1 MYEFHGDKRRYFD
14 MTYEVT
20 KNHIVPY
27 IDGYF
32 PIKQDM
38 NVLEIG
44 CGEAGVLKAFLE
56 KGCRCTGIELD
67 PSRIEY
73 AKEFLKDKPKFNDVA
88 KDFVKFI
95 YGKKLVIH
103 NAEFDLAF
111 LNKELK
117 QVGEKQISSENI
129 IDTLNVAREKFPGAQ
144 NSLDALCKRFKID
157 NSRRQKHSA
166 LLDCELLAKV
176 YIELFEKKEPTF
188 EFDLNT
194 QDDSIKNVKSIKD
207 RKQIIVQITEEEKRL
222 HKEFL
227 KRELP
232 KSSMLN

>member
-1 MYEFHGDKRRYFD
+1 MKEVLLDTETTGLSSVNDKIIEIACIEIEDHIPTGEKFHVFLNPE
-14 MTYEVT
+14 M
-20 KNHIVPY
+20 
-27 IDGYF
+27 
-32 PIKQDM
+32 
-38 NVLEIG
+38 EISQG
-44 CGEAGVLKAFLE
+44 AYD
-56 KGCRCTGIELD
+56 THGI
-67 PSRIEY
+67 S
-73 AKEFLKDKPKFNDVA
+73 KEFLKDKPKFNDVA
-88 KDFVKFI
+88 KDFIKFI
-95 YGKKLVIH
+95 DGKKLVIH

-117 QVGEKQISSENI
+117 EVGEKQISKDNI
-129 IDTLNVAREKFPGAQ
+129 VDTLNVAREKFPGAQ

-188 EFDLNT
+188 EFDSDT
-194 QDDSIKNVKSIKD
+194 QDESIKNVKSIKD
-207 RKQIIVQITEEEKRL
+207 RKQIIVQITDEEKRL

-227 KRELP
+227 QKELP

>member
-1 MYEFHGDKRRYFD
+1 MKEVLLDTETTGLSSVNDKIIEIACIEIEDHIPTGEKFHVFLNPE
-14 MTYEVT
+14 M
-20 KNHIVPY
+20 
-27 IDGYF
+27 
-32 PIKQDM
+32 
-38 NVLEIG
+38 EISQG
-44 CGEAGVLKAFLE
+44 AYD
-56 KGCRCTGIELD
+56 THGI
-67 PSRIEY
+67 S
-73 AKEFLKDKPKFNDVA
+73 KEFLKDKPKFNDVA
-88 KDFVKFI
+88 KDFIKFI
-95 YGKKLVIH
+95 DGKKLVIH

-117 QVGEKQISSENI
+117 EVGEKQISKDNI
-129 IDTLNVAREKFPGAQ
+129 VDTLNVAREKFPGAQ

-188 EFDLNT
+188 EFDSDV
-194 QDDSIKNVKSIKD
+194 QDESIKNVKNIKN
-207 RKQIIVQITEEEKRL
+207 RKQIIVQISDEEKRL

-227 KRELP
+227 QKELP

>member
-1 MYEFHGDKRRYFD
+1 MKEVLLDTETTGLSSVNDKIIEIACIEIEDHIPTGEKFHVFLNPE
-14 MTYEVT
+14 M
-20 KNHIVPY
+20 
-27 IDGYF
+27 
-32 PIKQDM
+32 
-38 NVLEIG
+38 EISQG
-44 CGEAGVLKAFLE
+44 AYD
-56 KGCRCTGIELD
+56 THGI
-67 PSRIEY
+67 S
-73 AKEFLKDKPKFNDVA
+73 KEFLKDKPKFNDVA
-88 KDFVKFI
+88 KDFTKFI
-95 YGKKLVIH
+95 DGKKLVIH

-117 QVGEKQISSENI
+117 EVGEKQISKDNI
-129 IDTLNVAREKFPGAQ
+129 VDTLNVAREKFPGAQ

-188 EFDLNT
+188 EFDSDT
-194 QDDSIKNVKSIKD
+194 QDESIKNVKSIKD
-207 RKQIIVQITEEEKRL
+207 RKQIIVQITDEEKRL

-227 KRELP
+227 QKELP

>member
-1 MYEFHGDKRRYFD
+1 MKEVLLDTETTGLSSVNDKIIEIACIEIEDHIPTGEKFHVFLNPE
-14 MTYEVT
+14 M
-20 KNHIVPY
+20 
-27 IDGYF
+27 
-32 PIKQDM
+32 
-38 NVLEIG
+38 EISQG
-44 CGEAGVLKAFLE
+44 AYD
-56 KGCRCTGIELD
+56 THGI
-67 PSRIEY
+67 S
-73 AKEFLKDKPKFNDVA
+73 KEFLKDKPKFNDVA
-88 KDFVKFI
+88 KDFIKFI
-95 YGKKLVIH
+95 DGKKLVIH

-117 QVGEKQISSENI
+117 EVGEKQISKDNI
-129 IDTLNVAREKFPGAQ
+129 VDTLNVAREKFPGAQ

-188 EFDLNT
+188 EFDSDV
-194 QDDSIKNVKSIKD
+194 QDESIKNVKSIKD
-207 RKQIIVQITEEEKRL
+207 RKQIIVQITDEEKRL

-227 KRELP
+227 QKELP

>member
-1 MYEFHGDKRRYFD
+1 MKEVLLDTETTGLSSVNDKIIEIACIEIEDHIPTGEKFHVFLNP
-14 MTYEVT
+14 EV
-20 KNHIVPY
+20 
-27 IDGYF
+27 
-32 PIKQDM
+32 
-38 NVLEIG
+38 EISQG
-44 CGEAGVLKAFLE
+44 AYD
-56 KGCRCTGIELD
+56 THGI
-67 PSRIEY
+67 S
-73 AKEFLKDKPKFNDVA
+73 KEFLKDKPKFNDVV

-95 YGKKLVIH
+95 DGKKLVIH

-117 QVGEKQISSENI
+117 EVGEQQISSENV

-188 EFDLNT
+188 EFDLDT
-194 QDDSIKNVKSIKD
+194 QDESIKNVKSVKG

>member
-1 MYEFHGDKRRYFD
+1 MKEVLLDTETTGLSSVNDKIIEIACIEIEDHIPTGEKFHVFLNPE
-14 MTYEVT
+14 M
-20 KNHIVPY
+20 
-27 IDGYF
+27 
-32 PIKQDM
+32 
-38 NVLEIG
+38 EISQG
-44 CGEAGVLKAFLE
+44 AYD
-56 KGCRCTGIELD
+56 THGI
-67 PSRIEY
+67 S
-73 AKEFLKDKPKFNDVA
+73 KEFLKDKPKFNDVA
-88 KDFVKFI
+88 KDFIKFI
-95 YGKKLVIH
+95 DGKKLVIH

-117 QVGEKQISSENI
+117 DVGERQISKDNI
-129 IDTLNVAREKFPGAQ
+129 VDTLNVAREKFPGAQ

-188 EFDLNT
+188 EFDSDA
-194 QDDSIKNVKSIKD
+194 QDASIKNVKSIKD
-207 RKQIIVQITEEEKRL
+207 RKQIIVQITDEEKRL

-227 KRELP
+227 QKELP

>member
-1 MYEFHGDKRRYFD
+1 MKEVLLDTETTGLSSVNDKIIEIACIEIEDHIPTGEKFHVFLNPE
-14 MTYEVT
+14 M
-20 KNHIVPY
+20 
-27 IDGYF
+27 
-32 PIKQDM
+32 
-38 NVLEIG
+38 EISQG
-44 CGEAGVLKAFLE
+44 AYD
-56 KGCRCTGIELD
+56 THGI
-67 PSRIEY
+67 S
-73 AKEFLKDKPKFNDVA
+73 KEFLRDKPKFNDVA
-88 KDFVKFI
+88 KDFIKFI
-95 YGKKLVIH
+95 DGKKLVIH

-117 QVGEKQISSENI
+117 EVGEKQISKDNI
-129 IDTLNVAREKFPGAQ
+129 VDTLNVAREKFPGAQ

-188 EFDLNT
+188 EFDSDV
-194 QDDSIKNVKSIKD
+194 QDESIKNVKNIKN
-207 RKQIIVQITEEEKRL
+207 RKQIIVQISDEEKRL

-227 KRELP
+227 QKELP

>member
-1 MYEFHGDKRRYFD
+1 MKEVLLDTETTGLSSVNDKIIEIACIEIEDHIPTGKKFHVFLNPE
-14 MTYEVT
+14 M
-20 KNHIVPY
+20 
-27 IDGYF
+27 
-32 PIKQDM
+32 
-38 NVLEIG
+38 EISQG
-44 CGEAGVLKAFLE
+44 AYD
-56 KGCRCTGIELD
+56 THGI
-67 PSRIEY
+67 S
-73 AKEFLKDKPKFNDVA
+73 KEFLKDKPKFNDVA
-88 KDFVKFI
+88 KDFIRFI
-95 YGKKLVIH
+95 DGKKLVIH

-117 QVGEKQISSENI
+117 DVGERQISKDNI
-129 IDTLNVAREKFPGAQ
+129 VDTLNVAREKFPGAQ

-188 EFDLNT
+188 EFDSDA
-194 QDDSIKNVKSIKD
+194 QDESIKNVTSIKD
-207 RKQIIVQITEEEKRL
+207 RKQIIVQITDEEKRL

-227 KRELP
+227 QKELP

>member
-1 MYEFHGDKRRYFD
+1 MKEVLLDTETTGLSSVNDKIIEIACIEIEDHIPTGEKFHVFLNPE
-14 MTYEVT
+14 M
-20 KNHIVPY
+20 
-27 IDGYF
+27 
-32 PIKQDM
+32 
-38 NVLEIG
+38 EISQG
-44 CGEAGVLKAFLE
+44 AYD
-56 KGCRCTGIELD
+56 THGI
-67 PSRIEY
+67 S
-73 AKEFLKDKPKFNDVA
+73 KEFLKDKPKFNDVA
-88 KDFVKFI
+88 KDFIKFI
-95 YGKKLVIH
+95 DGKKLVIH

-117 QVGEKQISSENI
+117 EVGEKQISKDNI
-129 IDTLNVAREKFPGAQ
+129 VDTLNVAREKFPGAQ

-188 EFDLNT
+188 EFDSDA
-194 QDDSIKNVKSIKD
+194 QDESIKNVKNIKD

-227 KRELP
+227 QKELP

>member
-1 MYEFHGDKRRYFD
+1 MKEVLLDTETTGLSSVNDKIIEIACIEIEDHIPTGEKFHVFLNPE
-14 MTYEVT
+14 M
-20 KNHIVPY
+20 
-27 IDGYF
+27 
-32 PIKQDM
+32 
-38 NVLEIG
+38 EISQG
-44 CGEAGVLKAFLE
+44 AYD
-56 KGCRCTGIELD
+56 THGI
-67 PSRIEY
+67 S
-73 AKEFLKDKPKFNDVA
+73 KEFLKDKAKFNDVA
-88 KDFVKFI
+88 KDFIKFI
-95 YGKKLVIH
+95 DGKKLVIH

-117 QVGEKQISSENI
+117 EVGEKQISKDNI
-129 IDTLNVAREKFPGAQ
+129 VDTLNVAREKFPGAQ

-188 EFDLNT
+188 EFDSDT
-194 QDDSIKNVKSIKD
+194 QDESIKNVKSIKD
-207 RKQIIVQITEEEKRL
+207 RKQIIVQITDEEKRL

-227 KRELP
+227 QIELP

>member
-1 MYEFHGDKRRYFD
+1 MKEVLLDTETTGLSSVNDKIIEIACIEIEDHIPTGEKFHVFLNPE
-14 MTYEVT
+14 M
-20 KNHIVPY
+20 
-27 IDGYF
+27 
-32 PIKQDM
+32 
-38 NVLEIG
+38 EISQG
-44 CGEAGVLKAFLE
+44 AYD
-56 KGCRCTGIELD
+56 THGI
-67 PSRIEY
+67 S
-73 AKEFLKDKPKFNDVA
+73 KEFLKDKPKFNDVA

-95 YGKKLVIH
+95 DGKKLVIH

-117 QVGEKQISSENI
+117 EVGEKQISSENI
-129 IDTLNVAREKFPGAQ
+129 VDTLNVAREKFPGAQ

-176 YIELFEKKEPTF
+176 YIELFDKKEPTF
-188 EFDLNT
+188 EFDLDA
-194 QDDSIKNVKSIKD
+194 QDESIKNVKSIKD
-207 RKQIIVQITEEEKRL
+207 REQIIVQITEEEKKL

>member
-1 MYEFHGDKRRYFD
+1 MKEVLLDTETTGLSSVNDKIIEIACIEIEDHIPTGEKFHVFLNPE
-14 MTYEVT
+14 M
-20 KNHIVPY
+20 
-27 IDGYF
+27 
-32 PIKQDM
+32 
-38 NVLEIG
+38 EISQG
-44 CGEAGVLKAFLE
+44 AYD
-56 KGCRCTGIELD
+56 THGI
-67 PSRIEY
+67 S
-73 AKEFLKDKPKFNDVA
+73 KEFLKDKPKFNDVA
-88 KDFVKFI
+88 KDFIKFI
-95 YGKKLVIH
+95 DGKKLVIH

-117 QVGEKQISSENI
+117 EVGEKQISKDNI
-129 IDTLNVAREKFPGAQ
+129 VDTLNVAREKFPGAQ

-188 EFDLNT
+188 EFDSDA
-194 QDDSIKNVKSIKD
+194 QDESIKNVKSIKD
-207 RKQIIVQITEEEKRL
+207 RKQIIVQITDEEKRL

-227 KRELP
+227 QKELP

>member
-1 MYEFHGDKRRYFD
+1 MKEVLLDTETTGLSSVNDKIIEIACIEIADHIPTGEKFHVFLNPE
-14 MTYEVT
+14 M
-20 KNHIVPY
+20 
-27 IDGYF
+27 
-32 PIKQDM
+32 
-38 NVLEIG
+38 EISQG
-44 CGEAGVLKAFLE
+44 AYD
-56 KGCRCTGIELD
+56 THGI
-67 PSRIEY
+67 S
-73 AKEFLKDKPKFNDVA
+73 KEFLKDKPKFNDVA

-95 YGKKLVIH
+95 DGKKLVIH

-117 QVGEKQISSENI
+117 EAGEKQISSENI

>member
-1 MYEFHGDKRRYFD
+1 MKEILLDTETTGLSSVNDKIIEIACIEIEDHIPTGEKFHVFLNPE
-14 MTYEVT
+14 M
-20 KNHIVPY
+20 
-27 IDGYF
+27 
-32 PIKQDM
+32 
-38 NVLEIG
+38 EISQG
-44 CGEAGVLKAFLE
+44 AYD
-56 KGCRCTGIELD
+56 THGI
-67 PSRIEY
+67 S
-73 AKEFLKDKPKFNDVA
+73 KEFLKDKPKFNDVA

-95 YGKKLVIH
+95 DGKKLVIH

-117 QVGEKQISSENI
+117 EVGEKQISSENI
-129 IDTLNVAREKFPGAQ
+129 VDTLNVAREKFPGAQ

-188 EFDLNT
+188 EFDLDT
-194 QDDSIKNVKSIKD
+194 QDESIKNVKSIKD

>member
-1 MYEFHGDKRRYFD
+1 MKEILLDTETTGLSSVNDKIIEIACIEIEDHIPTGEKFHVFLNPE
-14 MTYEVT
+14 M
-20 KNHIVPY
+20 
-27 IDGYF
+27 
-32 PIKQDM
+32 
-38 NVLEIG
+38 EISQ
-44 CGEAGVLKAFLE
+44 CAYD
-56 KGCRCTGIELD
+56 THGI
-67 PSRIEY
+67 S
-73 AKEFLKDKPKFNDVA
+73 KEFLKDKPKFNDVA
-88 KDFVKFI
+88 KDFIKFI
-95 YGKKLVIH
+95 DGKKLVIH

-117 QVGEKQISSENI
+117 DVGEKQISKDNI
-129 IDTLNVAREKFPGAQ
+129 VDTLNVAREKFPGAQ

-188 EFDLNT
+188 EFDSDT
-194 QDDSIKNVKSIKD
+194 QDESIKNVKSIKD
-207 RKQIIVQITEEEKRL
+207 RKQIIVQITDEEKRL

-227 KRELP
+227 QKELP

>member
-1 MYEFHGDKRRYFD
+1 MKEILLDTETTGLSSVNDKIIEIACIEIEDHIPTGEKFHVFLNPE
-14 MTYEVT
+14 M
-20 KNHIVPY
+20 
-27 IDGYF
+27 
-32 PIKQDM
+32 
-38 NVLEIG
+38 EISQG
-44 CGEAGVLKAFLE
+44 AYD
-56 KGCRCTGIELD
+56 THGI
-67 PSRIEY
+67 S
-73 AKEFLKDKPKFNDVA
+73 KEFLQDKPKFNDVA

-95 YGKKLVIH
+95 DGKKLVIH

-117 QVGEKQISSENI
+117 EAGEKQISSENI
-129 IDTLNVAREKFPGAQ
+129 VDTLNVAREKFPGAQ

-188 EFDLNT
+188 EFDLDT
-194 QDDSIKNVKSIKD
+194 QDESIKNVKSIKD
-207 RKQIIVQITEEEKRL
+207 RKQIIVHITEEEKRL

>member
-1 MYEFHGDKRRYFD
+1 MKEVLLDTETTGLSSVNDKIIEIACIEIKDHIPTGEKFHVFLNPE
-14 MTYEVT
+14 M
-20 KNHIVPY
+20 
-27 IDGYF
+27 
-32 PIKQDM
+32 
-38 NVLEIG
+38 EISQG
-44 CGEAGVLKAFLE
+44 AYD
-56 KGCRCTGIELD
+56 THGI
-67 PSRIEY
+67 S
-73 AKEFLKDKPKFNDVA
+73 KEFLKDKPKFNDVA
-88 KDFVKFI
+88 KDFIKFI
-95 YGKKLVIH
+95 DGKKLVIH

-117 QVGEKQISSENI
+117 EVGEKQISKDNI

-188 EFDLNT
+188 EFDSDT
-194 QDDSIKNVKSIKD
+194 QDESIKNVKSIKD
-207 RKQIIVQITEEEKRL
+207 RKQIIVQITDEEKRL

-227 KRELP
+227 QKELP

>member
-1 MYEFHGDKRRYFD
+1 MKEVLLDTETTGLSSVNDKVIEIACIEIEDHIPTGEKFHVFLNPE
-14 MTYEVT
+14 M
-20 KNHIVPY
+20 
-27 IDGYF
+27 
-32 PIKQDM
+32 
-38 NVLEIG
+38 EISQG
-44 CGEAGVLKAFLE
+44 AYD
-56 KGCRCTGIELD
+56 THGI
-67 PSRIEY
+67 S
-73 AKEFLKDKPKFNDVA
+73 KEFLKDKPKFNEIA
-88 KDFVKFI
+88 KDFIKFI
-95 YGKKLVIH
+95 DGKKLVIH

-117 QVGEKQISSENI
+117 EVGEKQILKDNI
-129 IDTLNVAREKFPGAQ
+129 VDTLNVAREKFPGAQ

-188 EFDLNT
+188 EFDTDT
-194 QDDSIKNVKSIKD
+194 QDESIKNVKSIKD
-207 RKQIIVQITEEEKRL
+207 RKQIIVQITDEEKKL

-227 KRELP
+227 QKELP